1 MLAWAQLAEAD
12 TSVPRLVGS
21 GSQRTEKLFDNA
33 QTQTG
38 HAMMLLKGM
47 AMMAAASSVAAHVR
61 TLHPRAYTPTR
72 ASQTERVPLLA
83 RVTHWHLTYPID
95 PALAEH
101 LPQAPGREV
110 SDALHSLPIASP
122 GAIPQPPPSIC
133 CVGCASQSAPCTAP
147 APRHASPRHASPAA
161 SSHSAAPRNDT
172 RGR

>member
-1 MLAWAQLAEAD
+1 
-12 TSVPRLVGS
+12 
-21 GSQRTEKLFDNA
+21 
-33 QTQTG
+33 
-38 HAMMLLKGM
+38 MMLLKGM

-110 SDALHSLPIASP
+110 SDALHSLPMAGLRASF
-122 GAIPQPPPSIC
+122 GSRC
-133 CVGCASQSAPCTAP
+133 NSALFLP
-147 APRHASPRHASPAA
+147 AGTDYAR
-161 SSHSAAPRNDT
+161 SA
-172 RGR
+172 

>member
-1 MLAWAQLAEAD
+1 
-12 TSVPRLVGS
+12 
-21 GSQRTEKLFDNA
+21 
-33 QTQTG
+33 
-38 HAMMLLKGM
+38 MMLLKGM

-110 SDALHSLPIASP
+110 SDALHSLPMAGLDCVCCLLRLGSFP
-122 GAIPQPPPSIC
+122 LHPPY
-133 CVGCASQSAPCTAP
+133 
-147 APRHASPRHASPAA
+147 
-161 SSHSAAPRNDT
+161 
-172 RGR
+172 